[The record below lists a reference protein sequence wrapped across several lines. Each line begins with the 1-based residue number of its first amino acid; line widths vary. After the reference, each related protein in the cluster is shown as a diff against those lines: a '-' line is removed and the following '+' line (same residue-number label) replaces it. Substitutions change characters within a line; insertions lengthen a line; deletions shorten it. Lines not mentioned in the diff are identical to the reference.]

1 MNKKSVNA
9 VLARL
14 MEVFKVNNDT
24 ELAKALGVN
33 RQTLASWR
41 RRESVPYSLCI
52 IIAEQYGVS
61 LDWLLS
67 GREGVKGLS
76 RPSCDCNS
84 CLQSIIDE
92 IGELNPMAHK
102 WLEMF
107 VNLDEE
113 GQKNILQD
121 LEKEQQQAELRQQ
134 LKGLQEDIKRL
145 KNAV

>member
-1 MNKKSVNA
+1 MNKNSVNA
-9 VLARL
+9 VLERL

-52 IIAEQYGVS
+52 KIAEQYSVS

-67 GREGVKGLS
+67 GRENVGGLS
-76 RPSCDCNS
+76 RPSYDCNS
-84 CLQSIIDE
+84 CPQSMDD
-92 IGELNPMAHK
+92 LNPMTHK

-107 VNLDEE
+107 VSLDEE

-121 LEKEQQQAELRQQ
+121 IEKEQQQTELRQQ

>member
-67 GREGVKGLS
+67 GREGVEGLS

-84 CLQSIIDE
+84 CPQSIIDE
-92 IGELNPMAHK
+92 IDELTPMAHK

-121 LEKEQQQAELRQQ
+121 IEKEQQQAELRQQ

-145 KNAV
+145 KNVV

>member
-1 MNKKSVNA
+1 
-9 VLARL
+9 
-14 MEVFKVNNDT
+14 
-24 ELAKALGVN
+24 
-33 RQTLASWR
+33 
-41 RRESVPYSLCI
+41 
-52 IIAEQYGVS
+52 
-61 LDWLLS
+61 
-67 GREGVKGLS
+67 
-76 RPSCDCNS
+76 
-84 CLQSIIDE
+84 
-92 IGELNPMAHK
+92 MAHK